1 MQKRI
6 AMWNGMRN
14 PTLLGTVLMF
24 GMAMGVGAQAPP
36 AQAPPAQGAPAQKQ
50 AKNTAEYNL
59 IQDVVKDIQANNS
72 AKAVTDLDTWSKDF
86 PESDFKDDRL
96 YYYMQAYSKANPPQP
111 AKVLDY
117 GSQLVAK
124 GLKNTFNDAQG
135 PTIVLNV
142 LYLLTATVPT
152 LPNPTPEQIAL
163 GDKAAHD
170 LLDYLPMFFA
180 ADKKP
185 AGTTDA
191 QWAQARG
198 QLEGVAKKSLIA
210 LAVLPGNQAMA
221 KKPQDCPAAEQA
233 YKKGLLV
240 YPESSVLA
248 YQLALSL
255 RCQQKENPEK
265 IPQAVYEFERAA
277 VTDPTLGGSNDPKK
291 IQDFADQAYA
301 TVHGSNEGLDQLKQM
316 AKNSPL
322 PPDGFTIKSS
332 SQIAQEKQAQFEQ
345 SHPQLA
351 IWLRIKAQLAD
362 TNGEQYFND
371 QLKNAAVPKLRGTLV
386 EAKPACRPKELLV
399 ALPLPDDKSP
409 PHAEITLRLDMPL
422 AGKPELNQEFQ
433 WEGVPM
439 EFTKDPFM
447 LTMDT
452 EKGKV
457 EGLMT
462 TPCTAAPARRA
473 APSRKKQ

>member
-1 MQKRI
+1 
-6 AMWNGMRN
+6 
-14 PTLLGTVLMF
+14 
-24 GMAMGVGAQAPP
+24 
-36 AQAPPAQGAPAQKQ
+36 
-50 AKNTAEYNL
+50 
-59 IQDVVKDIQANNS
+59 
-72 AKAVTDLDTWSKDF
+72 
-86 PESDFKDDRL
+86 
-96 YYYMQAYSKANPPQP
+96 
-111 AKVLDY
+111 
-117 GSQLVAK
+117 
-124 GLKNTFNDAQG
+124 LKNTFNDPQQG

-152 LPNPTPEQIAL
+152 LPNPTAEQIAL

-191 QWAQARG
+191 QWTQARG
-198 QLEGVAKKSLIA
+198 QLEGVAKKSLVA
-210 LAVLPGNQAMA
+210 LALIPGNQAMA
-221 KKPQDCPAAEQA
+221 KKPQDCPGAEQA

-277 VTDPTLGGSNDPKK
+277 VIDPTLGASNDAKK

-301 TVHGSNEGLDQLKQM
+301 TVHGSNEGLDQLKQL

-322 PPDGFTIKSS
+322 PPDGFTIKTAAV
-332 SQIAQEKQAQFEQ
+332 IAQEKQAEFEH
-345 SHPQLA
+345 SHPMLA
-351 IWLRIKAQLAD
+351 IWLKIKAQLAD
-362 TNGEQYFND
+362 TNGEQYFTD
-371 QLKNAAVPKLRGTLV
+371 QLKNAAVPKLKGVLV

-399 ALPLPDDKSP
+399 ALPLPDDKSAP
-409 PHAEITLRLDMPL
+409 RAEITLRLDMPL
-422 AGKPELNQEFQ
+422 AGKPDLNQEFQ

-462 TPCTAAPARRA
+462 TPCTAAPVRRSPARR
-473 APSRKKQ
+473 KQ